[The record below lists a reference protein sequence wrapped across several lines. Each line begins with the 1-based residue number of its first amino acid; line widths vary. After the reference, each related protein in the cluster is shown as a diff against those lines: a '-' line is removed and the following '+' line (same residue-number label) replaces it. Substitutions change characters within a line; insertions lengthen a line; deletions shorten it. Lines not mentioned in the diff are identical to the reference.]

1 MSEMFRN
8 GGLMMWPLLATAA
21 GILWLSARTAMR
33 LTGGD
38 RSRLEEAGRGLHA
51 ILFWGAMAAV
61 LGLLGTVVGVIMM
74 TRAIQAAGTVE
85 PSLAWAGVGVTLIT
99 LLFGLL
105 IFLLSAVSW
114 FVLRQWHG
122 RVEDRLV
129 ARGAG

>member
-1 MSEMFRN
+1 
-8 GGLMMWPLLATAA
+8 MMWPLLATAA

-33 LTGGD
+33 LAGGD
-38 RSRLEEAGRGLHA
+38 RSRIAEAGRGLQA

-61 LGLLGTVVGVIMM
+61 LGLLGTVVGIITM
-74 TRAIQAAGTVE
+74 TQMIQLADTVE
-85 PSLAWAGVGVTLIT
+85 PRLVWAGVGVVLIT

-105 IFLLSAVSW
+105 VFLLSAVSW

-122 RVEDRLV
+122 RVEDRV

>member
-1 MSEMFRN
+1 MSEMFSD
-8 GGLMMWPLLATAA
+8 GGVMMWPLLATAA

-33 LTGGD
+33 LAGGD
-38 RSRLEEAGRGLHA
+38 RSRIEEAGRGLQA

-61 LGLLGTVVGVIMM
+61 LGLLGTVVGIIVM
-74 TRAIQAAGTVE
+74 TQMIQLADTVE
-85 PSLAWAGVGVTLIT
+85 PRLVWAGVGVTLIT

-105 IFLLSAVSW
+105 VFLLSAVSW

-122 RVEDRLV
+122 RVEDRVV